1 MLYTCWSRQYV
12 DNDSMYYE
20 MPFIASTNQCWYP
33 WILWWQIAHNHL
45 IAPSYFPL
53 HGRLIWFVWVGSQVH
68 PNMIATSQLQWK
80 GVPHKAIAWSTGSKP
95 TFFLTGGNLGV
106 WVKCALNINFN
117 SLLSCAM
124 CMKVHMSHT
133 LRYISHL
140 PSRSMCFEILI
151 IAQYMLGDKSST
163 WVCSRNLVS
172 CLVQRVPSAKLL
184 HLDKS
189 AAKTVAIKN
198 PLEQSSLFGCVS
210 SAVTNVNI
218 LWLWSLGELLPTP
231 SSLQLALSLSLQM

>member
-1 MLYTCWSRQYV
+1 
-12 DNDSMYYE
+12 
-20 MPFIASTNQCWYP
+20 
-33 WILWWQIAHNHL
+33 
-45 IAPSYFPL
+45 
-53 HGRLIWFVWVGSQVH
+53 
-68 PNMIATSQLQWK
+68 
-80 GVPHKAIAWSTGSKP
+80 
-95 TFFLTGGNLGV
+95 
-106 WVKCALNINFN
+106 
-117 SLLSCAM
+117 
-124 CMKVHMSHT
+124 MKIHTSHT

-140 PSRSMCFEILI
+140 PSHSMCLEILTI
-151 IAQYMLGDKSST
+151 TQYVLGDTSST

-231 SSLQLALSLSLQM
+231 SSLQLAAVIITSNVANVTNIIVQALNYPCVEIVTGHLPFDWISTDPKLGGCTHTHTHTNCPFSFLAIHTHCKTNIQTPHKPFPSE